1 MGDIKVINAGFL
13 TTVQDKGRIGYQE
26 FGMPVAGAMDEF
38 SLRLGN
44 ILLKNDEYEAALEVT
59 MLGPE
64 LKFNIDTVVS
74 ITGADIQPKINNIEV
89 QMWRTIKINKGDRLS
104 FGKCKNGLRC
114 YICFLGGIDV
124 PDIMRSKSTYIKAK
138 IGGVHGRAL
147 KVGDEIDLINKKTYY
162 KEVLNRKI
170 KDSYIPNYT
179 GNYNIN
185 IVLGPQEESFTKE
198 GLNTLTSSTYEVT
211 NQCDRMGY
219 RLTGEKIEHKEGAD
233 IISDGIALGSIQV
246 PGHGMPI
253 VMMAD
258 RQTTGGYAKI
268 ATVISSD
275 ISLLAQ
281 AKPGDKIKF
290 IKLSIKEAHSILRE
304 YEEKIIDIKNS
315 IEEVKNLEIVKR
327 KNYRVRVNGESFS
340 LIVEQCK

>member
-219 RLTGEKIEHKEGAD
+219 RLTGEK
-233 IISDGIALGSIQV
+233 
-246 PGHGMPI
+246 
-253 VMMAD
+253 
-258 RQTTGGYAKI
+258 
-268 ATVISSD
+268 
-275 ISLLAQ
+275 
-281 AKPGDKIKF
+281 
-290 IKLSIKEAHSILRE
+290 
-304 YEEKIIDIKNS
+304 
-315 IEEVKNLEIVKR
+315 
-327 KNYRVRVNGESFS
+327 
-340 LIVEQCK
+340 